1 METTVYIQSE
11 NKFPFDDWA
20 CTAYLGFRDQGANI
34 KLYEDINNVPLNKYT
49 MVIGCIEDTV
59 KWFKDAGI
67 IMPKPMT
74 MPEELRKYAN
84 REINVTTIEIAK
96 EITKFPFFIKP
107 YSKLKGFYP
116 EIIKDE
122 KMCEHFWSFMTN
134 TSNDDLVL
142 ISEVAPMDSEY
153 RCYVVDGKLIGV
165 CNYLGD
171 FRLYPDIFKVEQM
184 IADYTTAP
192 RAYSID
198 VAVQKDSGET
208 ILIECND
215 GWSLGNYGLSPKQ
228 YVRLLTTRWREII
241 TKK

>member
-20 CTAYLGFRDQGANI
+20 CTAYLGFRDQG
-34 KLYEDINNVPLNKYT
+34 
-49 MVIGCIEDTV
+49 
-59 KWFKDAGI
+59 
-67 IMPKPMT
+67 
-74 MPEELRKYAN
+74 
-84 REINVTTIEIAK
+84 
-96 EITKFPFFIKP
+96 
-107 YSKLKGFYP
+107 
-116 EIIKDE
+116 
-122 KMCEHFWSFMTN
+122 
-134 TSNDDLVL
+134 
-142 ISEVAPMDSEY
+142 
-153 RCYVVDGKLIGV
+153 
-165 CNYLGD
+165 GD

-184 IADYTTAP
+184 TADYTKAP